1 MSEYISIQEAIDRLS
16 EVLSSEA
23 EFERAKQA
31 IIEAPTLDEKEI
43 IRKMVERVVDRLE
56 SIKIGGECRHKCK
69 HYDWTVGACNGECG
83 EYVKSRAIEIV
94 KEECGINE

>member
-1 MSEYISIQEAIDRLS
+1 MSDYISRKEAIDRLS

-23 EFERAKQA
+23 EFERAKQV

-43 IRKMVERVVDRLE
+43 IRKSFERVLQRLE
-56 SIKIGGECRHKCK
+56 EITIGGDCRHKCNK
-69 HYDWTVGACNGECG
+69 YDWTVGGCSGECVD
-83 EYVKSRAIEIV
+83 YVRSRAIEIV